1 MMKPIYKIFFLL
13 SAALLWN
20 TACNNDDPSGD
31 KGEPAVISLS
41 MNNIQTRGG
50 DLYAGE
56 ELITQIRV
64 YVFRGNYVDE
74 MQVFSSGQ
82 EEFQNPFRIQTTTGP
97 KTIYVVANEPAALT
111 AALDG
116 VTTLNA
122 LKGLI
127 TPAVSIPMEQPFT
140 MTGYKPVDI
149 AVVPGTP
156 ASVTIDLTR
165 LVAKLTL
172 KIKKGPHPESNGI
185 PIVLKGVRLYRATAK
200 AALWEGENVPGQTYW
215 NHNDTEA
222 DGFAVTAGGTDVWG
236 GSRKPVYVYEN
247 IGSVS
252 DTLNRAA
259 YIVIDALYNNVN
271 ARYRAYINDEN
282 SDADD
287 HNYSL
292 KRNHHY
298 MLTATVNSI
307 GEDYDGLLLQCKT
320 IPWDLVESEQSFEDE
335 NPEINVIPEF
345 TTVEGNV
352 TSIEN
357 NLTFDFTLTA
367 GPEGATWKAS
377 LDNGL
382 EFGFGD
388 ITQTYGGIGETKT
401 ITIKPL
407 KPYNPAVTRTT
418 HFYITVTNP
427 ANGTAERI
435 KLVNGQPDTQIL
447 ITQDDH

>member
-74 MQVFSSGQ
+74 MQVFSSGE

-172 KIKKGPHPESNGI
+172 KIKKAPRIERHPHCTEGSTPLPGDGESGA
-185 PIVLKGVRLYRATAK
+185 VGRRKRA
-200 AALWEGENVPGQTYW
+200 
-215 NHNDTEA
+215 
-222 DGFAVTAGGTDVWG
+222 GTNLLEPQRY
-236 GSRKPVYVYEN
+236 GS
-247 IGSVS
+247 GWLCS
-252 DTLNRAA
+252 DCRRHRC
-259 YIVIDALYNNVN
+259 VG
-271 ARYRAYINDEN
+271 R
-282 SDADD
+282 
-287 HNYSL
+287 
-292 KRNHHY
+292 
-298 MLTATVNSI
+298 
-307 GEDYDGLLLQCKT
+307 Q
-320 IPWDLVESEQSFEDE
+320 Q
-335 NPEINVIPEF
+335 
-345 TTVEGNV
+345 
-352 TSIEN
+352 
-357 NLTFDFTLTA
+357 
-367 GPEGATWKAS
+367 
-377 LDNGL
+377 
-382 EFGFGD
+382 
-388 ITQTYGGIGETKT
+388 ET
-401 ITIKPL
+401 
-407 KPYNPAVTRTT
+407 
-418 HFYITVTNP
+418 
-427 ANGTAERI
+427 RI
-435 KLVNGQPDTQIL
+435 CV
-447 ITQDDH
+447 